1 VKEHVLAKKGSK
13 KRKKGIYMYIHGT
26 RWPWGSAVKG
36 VKDAVKG
43 VEGAVKGVKVGTD
56 KHIYICTH
64 INTRY
69 HSGIGM
75 AAVKQW
81 HWYGSG

>member
-1 VKEHVLAKKGSK
+1 VKEHVLAK
-13 KRKKGIYMYIHGT
+13 KKGIYMYIHGT

>member
-1 VKEHVLAKKGSK
+1 MKEHVLAK
-13 KRKKGIYMYIHGT
+13 KKGIYMYIHGT

-43 VEGAVKGVKVGTD
+43 VEGAVKGVKVGTY
-56 KHIYICTH
+56 KHIYIFTH